1 MALML
6 SATMML
12 RHLNEIKAANN
23 LEKAI
28 AAVIAEGKSVTYDLR
43 TDRNQPAATTSEV
56 ADAVIEKL
64 KGVSHATE
72 SN

>member
-1 MALML
+1 MAMML

-12 RHLNEIKAANN
+12 HHLGEIKAANN

-28 AAVIAEGKSVTYDLR
+28 SDVIAEGKSVTYDLKI
-43 TDRNQPAATTSEV
+43 DRNRPAATTSEV

-64 KGVSHATE
+64 KKRGGQDAK
-72 SN
+72 